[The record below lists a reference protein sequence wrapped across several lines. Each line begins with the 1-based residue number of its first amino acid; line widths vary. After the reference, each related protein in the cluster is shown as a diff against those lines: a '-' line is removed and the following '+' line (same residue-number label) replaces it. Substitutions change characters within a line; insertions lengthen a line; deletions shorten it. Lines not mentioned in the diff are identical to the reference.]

1 MQDGREGVHM
11 KWQAKEMDTYLQA
24 KEYVDTA
31 LIPLIPVSWQSDLK
45 STVAMGEF
53 ISIITLEL
61 ERQFQGRVIHFP
73 PFTYLRSEELTDRMA
88 RIKKWIDELT
98 NGGITHIIFL
108 TSDGEWKISEQ
119 ELEGML
125 IWLPTIPLEHME
137 TSYKR
142 DVVADQLKQ
151 LIPIMANKW
160 QNK

>member
-1 MQDGREGVHM
+1 MKEGVLM
-11 KWQAKEMDTYLQA
+11 KWQAKEMDTYLQS

-31 LIPLIPVSWQSDLK
+31 IIPLIPVSWQSDVK

-53 ISIITLEL
+53 ISIITLEV
-61 ERQFQGRVIHFP
+61 EKQFQGRVIHFP
-73 PFTYLRSEELTDRMA
+73 PFTYVKSEDLATRVA
-88 RIKKWIDELT
+88 RLQKWIVELMS
-98 NGGITHIIFL
+98 GGIVHIIFL

-142 DVVADQLKQ
+142 DVIADQLKQ
-151 LIPIMANKW
+151 LIPIMTNKW

>member
-1 MQDGREGVHM
+1 M
-11 KWQAKEMDTYLQA
+11 KWQAKEMDTYLHS

-31 LIPLIPVSWQSDLK
+31 LIPLIPIAWQNNVK

-53 ISIITLEL
+53 ISIITYEV
-61 ERQFQGRVIHFP
+61 ERQFHGRVIHFP
-73 PFTYLRSEELTDRMA
+73 AFTYVKSEEMSERVSRL
-88 RIKKWIDELT
+88 KEWVKELT
-98 NGGITHIIFL
+98 SGGVSHIIFL
-108 TSDGEWKISEQ
+108 TSDGEWKISEK

-142 DVVADQLKQ
+142 EVIGDQLKQ
-151 LIPIMANKW
+151 LIPIMTNKW